1 MRRPEWNVDS
11 GAVLTD
17 RRTAERRIMQVG
29 SSINN
34 GYYTPYQTNKSEK
47 YPAGFNKTEEGNMT
61 FNEETENL
69 GFAPNVSKKFAR
81 LPFGNLKSSG
91 KEQVVFA
98 GAIGSANQYF
108 KYADEAG
115 IIDYNGI
122 IFYCDTETDTL
133 MLGDCSNVSK
143 CIRISLTDG
152 GFLMVNRDNLDQLF
166 DALPFF
172 SPEDMIKILQVLQQ
186 EKMADDSIV
195 GMEQEE
201 DKILEMAEG
210 EKQIKRSLEE
220 VPNYSEYLKKKI
232 DEIFVKIQN
241 GDTEPSYQI
250 GSQSFTKKEWEE
262 FLDRF
267 DSIEKANVSAIDDG
281 ALLTAETTSCK
292 YETANP
298 DDDDVIYV
306 TFYTT
311 DGIRCKKL
319 GAEDFEWTLT
329 FENEEQYNKIMEFLG
344 NFSSDWNMRF
354 AAHENFWQ
362 DFLNDEIDM
371 EGFMEF
377 MNGTNKGVPDYSVT
391 VGESMY
397 IDTEKMQWAK
407 YTNPLGAR
415 FYTAEE
421 MQQMQE
427 EIQYRKMLE
436 RMREVS

>member
-1 MRRPEWNVDS
+1 MIKNNTTWSFLES
-11 GAVLTD
+11 GAVPTD

-29 SSINN
+29 SSINS

-61 FNEETENL
+61 FNEETENP

-81 LPFGNLKSSG
+81 LSFGNLKSSG

-133 MLGDCSNVSK
+133 MLGDCSNISK

-186 EKMADDSIV
+186 EKMAEDSIV

-232 DEIFVKIQN
+232 
-241 GDTEPSYQI
+241 
-250 GSQSFTKKEWEE
+250 
-262 FLDRF
+262 
-267 DSIEKANVSAIDDG
+267 KANVSAIDDG

-298 DDDDVIYV
+298 DDDDIIYV

-319 GAEDFEWTLT
+319 GSEDFEWTLT
-329 FENEEQYNKIMEFLG
+329 FENEEQYNKVMEFLG
-344 NFSSDWNMRF
+344 NFPSDWNMRF
-354 AAHENFWQ
+354 AAHENFWN
-362 DFLNDEIDM
+362 DFLN
-371 EGFMEF
+371 
-377 MNGTNKGVPDYSVT
+377 
-391 VGESMY
+391 GEKNM
-397 IDTEKMQWAK
+397 M
-407 YTNPLGAR
+407 
-415 FYTAEE
+415 
-421 MQQMQE
+421 
-427 EIQYRKMLE
+427 
-436 RMREVS
+436 